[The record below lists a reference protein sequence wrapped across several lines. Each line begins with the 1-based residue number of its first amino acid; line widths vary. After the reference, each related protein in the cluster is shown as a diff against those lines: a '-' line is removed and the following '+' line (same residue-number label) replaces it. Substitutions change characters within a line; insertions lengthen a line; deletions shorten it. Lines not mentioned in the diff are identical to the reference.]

1 MFSICSSKTAP
12 TEPAAKTVADSAE
25 QELKRSLDRQNS
37 TYAHEVRTQADGTV
51 PAEKA
56 LAKLKEGNM
65 RYVEG
70 KPMDRKFDAS
80 ARAALAEFGQNPV
93 ATIVGCADS
102 RCPVEILFDVQPGDI
117 FVLRNAG
124 NTCTHAEGSL
134 VGSVEYS
141 VGHLHTSLVLVLGH
155 TKCGAIVGA
164 TSTALSKK
172 EKAQSGETPPA
183 STLDKLLAGLGP
195 VALQAASELPKG
207 ATVDEVA
214 AHAIK
219 VNVFHTMEKLLT
231 YSKPLREKVSLGEVV
246 VQGAIYDIVSGK
258 VEFLGECPRQA
269 LVLDM
274 ETALLPRT
282 VPEAGPV
289 ESIAKEQD
297 AEPSSSAAS
306 AAKAAGA

>member
-1 MFSICSSKTAP
+1 MYTHA
-12 TEPAAKTVADSAE
+12 
-25 QELKRSLDRQNS
+25 
-37 TYAHEVRTQADGTV
+37 VRTQADGKV

-70 KPMDRKFDAS
+70 QPLDRKFDAS
-80 ARAALAEFGQNPV
+80 ARAALAQFGQNPI

-172 EKAQSGETPPA
+172 EQAVNGEAPSS

-195 VALQAASELPKG
+195 VALQAAAELPKG

-246 VQGAIYDIVSGK
+246 MQGAIYDIVTGK

-274 ETALLPRT
+274 ETVLLPRA
-282 VPEAGPV
+282 VPEVTSSEKV
-289 ESIAKEQD
+289 EDGKGTD
-297 AEPSSSAAS
+297 PSTS
-306 AAKAAGA
+306 AAKSGGA

>member
-1 MFSICSSKTAP
+1 MGAA
-12 TEPAAKTVADSAE
+12 EPAATEVPEVQVPVAQD
-25 QELKRSLDRQNS
+25 QQRSVERQHS
-37 TYAHEVRTQADGTV
+37 GYTHEVRTQADGTV

-56 LAKLKEGNM
+56 LAKLKEGNA

-70 KPMDRKFDAS
+70 KPLDRKFDAN
-80 ARAALAEFGQNPV
+80 ARAALAQFGQNPI

-141 VGHLHTSLVLVLGH
+141 VGALHTSLVLVLGH

-164 TSTALSKK
+164 TSAALSKK
-172 EKAQSGETPPA
+172 EKATSGEAPSA

-195 VALQAASELPKG
+195 VALQAAAELPKG
-207 ATVDEVA
+207 ASVDEVA

-219 VNVFHTMEKLLT
+219 VNVFHTIEKLLT

-246 VQGAIYDIVSGK
+246 VQGAIYDIVTGK
-258 VEFLGECPRQA
+258 VDFLGECPRQA

-274 ETALLPRT
+274 ETALLPRA
-282 VPEAGPV
+282 VPEAKAS
-289 ESIAKEQD
+289 EEAETAKST
-297 AEPSSSAAS
+297 EPSAS
-306 AAKAAGA
+306 AKAGGA